1 VVVTRTYPVDAA
13 PPPLLPPLRQTVTDE
28 GPMRRELLRQ
38 IALLEQELTSAIARE
53 RLWAMG
59 RTNRRRGPAWQDT
72 GSLEE
77 IRDEL
82 VQAIAVLREGGR

>member
-1 VVVTRTYPVDAA
+1 MIRRRPSDVA
-13 PPPLLPPLRQTVTDE
+13 PPPGRPPEHPHDVDE

-38 IALLEQELTSAIARE
+38 IALLEQELTSGIARE
-53 RLWAMG
+53 RLWAMA

-72 GSLEE
+72 AALEE

-82 VQAIAVLREGGR
+82 VQAIGALRERGE